1 MKTTS
6 FIKTQVETTVQGIAV
21 VVATE
26 YKQGETPNMYT
37 CNVSTQVEQKWF
49 NVNSTLNVSEQDV
62 QVNTS
67 GNVPVGFLAALETE
81 MVAVHAFVAAEI
93 NAQNV
98 ES

>member
-1 MKTTS
+1 MKSTS
-6 FIKTQVETTVQGIAV
+6 FIKTQVDTTVQGIAV
-21 VVATE
+21 VVTTE

-37 CNVSTQVEQKWF
+37 CNVSAQVDQKYF
-49 NVNSTLNVSEQDV
+49 NVNSVLNVADQDV

-93 NAQNV
+93 NAQNA
-98 ES
+98 